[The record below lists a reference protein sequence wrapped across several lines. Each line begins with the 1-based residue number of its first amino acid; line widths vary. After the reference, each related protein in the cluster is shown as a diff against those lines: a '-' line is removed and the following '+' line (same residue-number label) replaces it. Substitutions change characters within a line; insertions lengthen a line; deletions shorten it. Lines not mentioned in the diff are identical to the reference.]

1 MTVDVSR
8 SFSFAVVGQFSI
20 TSEWCHHIFSVMFRS
35 AFALQECMQRLRSH
49 RFTVS
54 AVQAQELDDIFD
66 SMDFDGNGEL
76 SVGEWAGGMAVFF
89 KGNIQEKVRSVV
101 NLKFGAGCFN
111 RGIFF
116 FS

>member
-1 MTVDVSR
+1 M
-8 SFSFAVVGQFSI
+8 
-20 TSEWCHHIFSVMFRS
+20 
-35 AFALQECMQRLRSH
+35 LRSH

-76 SVGEWAGGMAVFF
+76 SVGERAGGMTVFF

-101 NLKFGAGCFN
+101 NLKFAAGCFN

-116 FS
+116 FCVSHTLVAPEVEAVFEAPQDLHARHDSA